1 MLPTRARVL
10 PTHAG
15 PRWAAG
21 QGLPRLTP
29 DRPPGP
35 RKGVFLLLTQS
46 VQAPERTLSVAF
58 LVPFSPRL
66 TVIVVK
72 KRVNAR
78 FFAQSGGR
86 LQNPLPGTVIDVEVT
101 RPEW

>member
-1 MLPTRARVL
+1 MGPERGGGALV
-10 PTHAG
+10 AG
-15 PRWAAG
+15 ALMP
-21 QGLPRLTP
+21 
-29 DRPPGP
+29 RPP
-35 RKGVFLLLTQS
+35 
-46 VQAPERTLSVAF
+46 
-58 LVPFSPRL
+58 SPRL

>member
-1 MLPTRARVL
+1 MVGCLQV
-10 PTHAG
+10 
-15 PRWAAG
+15 G
-21 QGLPRLTP
+21 Q
-29 DRPPGP
+29 
-35 RKGVFLLLTQS
+35 TQS
-46 VQAPERTLSVAF
+46 LHSPSSS
-58 LVPFSPRL
+58 FSPRL

>member
-1 MLPTRARVL
+1 MAMFFFVL
-10 PTHAG
+10 
-15 PRWAAG
+15 
-21 QGLPRLTP
+21 
-29 DRPPGP
+29 
-35 RKGVFLLLTQS
+35 
-46 VQAPERTLSVAF
+46 
-58 LVPFSPRL
+58 SPRL

-86 LQNPLPGTVIDVEVT
+86 FHNPLPGTVIDVEVT

>member
-1 MLPTRARVL
+1 MSMS
-10 PTHAG
+10 
-15 PRWAAG
+15 
-21 QGLPRLTP
+21 
-29 DRPPGP
+29 
-35 RKGVFLLLTQS
+35 LLAKTGHQ
-46 VQAPERTLSVAF
+46 LSVAVF
-58 LVPFSPRL
+58 LFVPSPRL

-101 RPEW
+101 RPEWYVLGPRDDQCELVCLPVPNTAFPGHLNSSANLV

>member
-1 MLPTRARVL
+1 MSVGEPLTALP
-10 PTHAG
+10 P
-15 PRWAAG
+15 
-21 QGLPRLTP
+21 
-29 DRPPGP
+29 
-35 RKGVFLLLTQS
+35 
-46 VQAPERTLSVAF
+46 
-58 LVPFSPRL
+58 SPRL

>member
-1 MLPTRARVL
+1 MGMSDWV
-10 PTHAG
+10 
-15 PRWAAG
+15 
-21 QGLPRLTP
+21 
-29 DRPPGP
+29 PGSMTDSMSLHSSSSSP
-35 RKGVFLLLTQS
+35 L
-46 VQAPERTLSVAF
+46 
-58 LVPFSPRL
+58 SPRL

>member
-1 MLPTRARVL
+1 MAMFFVL
-10 PTHAG
+10 
-15 PRWAAG
+15 
-21 QGLPRLTP
+21 
-29 DRPPGP
+29 
-35 RKGVFLLLTQS
+35 
-46 VQAPERTLSVAF
+46 
-58 LVPFSPRL
+58 SPRL